1 MRSTALDGRHIVG
14 PFEPSYGVSM
24 LTYIVVGAFFLFQG
38 WVTWRVWRDEFFIR
52 SEKIAQT
59 KLIWFT
65 PLLGAV
71 MVYSMLI
78 DEAKHHR

>member
-1 MRSTALDGRHIVG
+1 
-14 PFEPSYGVSM
+14 M
-24 LTYIVVGAFFLFQG
+24 LPYIVVGTFFLFQS
-38 WVTWRVWRDEFFIR
+38 WVTWCVWRDEFFIR

-71 MVYSMLI
+71 MVYSVLI